1 MTSVTPGAHARSD
14 HQHHS
19 TEVAAVDRHT
29 NGEGT
34 RPRKVG
40 TAFRRMSRVYSPQEE
55 RHIGGH
61 LGAVVAFGAYTAAWG
76 AVVAARRTKLPER
89 PHPQDLLLTATAV
102 FRLSRLLSKGSV
114 TSPLRAPFTHYE
126 SATGPAE
133 VSESPRGGGIRSTV
147 GELATCPFCL
157 SVWLTTTFAGA
168 QLLWPRATRTVT
180 GGLTALAV
188 ADTMQLGYDCLVGKN
203 RE

>member
-1 MTSVTPGAHARSD
+1 MDHRTHEKNTPLHKAR
-14 HQHHS
+14 
-19 TEVAAVDRHT
+19 
-29 NGEGT
+29 N
-34 RPRKVG
+34 
-40 TAFRRMSRVYSPQEE
+40 AFRRTSVAYSPRED
-55 RHIGGH
+55 RHLGGH

-76 AVVAARRTKLPER
+76 AAVAVRRTKLPKR

-102 FRLSRLLSKGSV
+102 FRLGRLLSKGSV
-114 TSPLRAPFTHYE
+114 TSPLRAPFTRYE

-180 GGLTALAV
+180 GALTTLAV
-188 ADTMQLGYDCLVGKN
+188 ADTMQLGYDCLQQKN
-203 RE
+203 TE